1 MTAVFIAWGIS
12 AATLLAAAIVAGRFV
27 RGQGRLGPSR
37 LLGILI
43 DDRGRFSLNRFQITV
58 WTILVLSLV
67 SGVYFG
73 RLTGGT
79 AEQAM
84 NFDIPGELLA
94 ALGISVGSSAVA
106 GAVKASKNATR
117 PEAVAVSNAEDPPR
131 LTQMLLREEG
141 EQADKVIDVAKF
153 QHFWIT
159 VFLAGAYAVLAG
171 SAIRNA
177 ASVTDV
183 ALPGFSATFLTLFGI
198 SHAGY
203 VAGKLPSPT
212 GVPDGP
218 TVLGEQ
224 NPEEVELNSRYAEK
238 ASRTRNPAG
247 PGASVGAPTQPPMD
261 DIPGSPEHDEDLAGD
276 LAGDLDEDLDDLADA
291 TENDHL
297 AEPTDNC
304 PRPEDGPQD
313 EPQDPTVVVT
323 GDAPDS
329 PQELVSVGAKTP
341 TSQNE
346 GV

>member
-1 MTAVFIAWGIS
+1 
-12 AATLLAAAIVAGRFV
+12 
-27 RGQGRLGPSR
+27 
-37 LLGILI
+37 
-43 DDRGRFSLNRFQITV
+43 
-58 WTILVLSLV
+58 
-67 SGVYFG
+67 
-73 RLTGGT
+73 
-79 AEQAM
+79 
-84 NFDIPGELLA
+84 
-94 ALGISVGSSAVA
+94 
-106 GAVKASKNATR
+106 
-117 PEAVAVSNAEDPPR
+117 
-131 LTQMLLREEG
+131 LREEG

-159 VFLAGAYAVLAG
+159 VFLAGAYVVLAG
-171 SAIRNA
+171 TAIRNA
-177 ASVTDV
+177 ASVSDV
-183 ALPGFSATFLTLFGI
+183 ALPGFSTTFLTLFGI

-224 NPEEVELNSRYAEK
+224 NPEEVELNSRYADK

-247 PGASVGAPTQPPMD
+247 PGASAGAPTQPPIG
-261 DIPGSPEHDEDLAGD
+261 DIPGSPEHDEDLAE
-276 LAGDLDEDLDDLADA
+276 DLDEDLADA

-323 GDAPDS
+323 GDAPDL
-329 PQELVSVGAKTP
+329 PQELVSVAGKTP

-346 GV
+346 GGM